1 MTTIYQIQARDSR
14 NHWDSENVSPDT
26 DATDFATLEAAEA
39 MVEEL
44 IELGGRDRDTLRIR
58 EVLA

>member
-1 MTTIYQIQARDSR
+1 MTTTFEIQARDNW
-14 NHWDSENVSPDT
+14 NHWDSENVSPDP
-26 DATDFATLEAAEA
+26 DATHFATLEEAEA

-58 EVLA
+58 EVRA